1 MGSANQQLSV
11 VYDTG
16 SDWLVLDTDFCDTCL
31 NTVFNTSLSTSYVNV
46 STDRITQAYGSALI
60 YAVNATDVTSLEDP
74 TSSTGT
80 QLNPFNFLAMTWQ
93 TGIRETFDGIIGFS
107 RQYYTDSFSS
117 GPLFI
122 EGLKNESKITRE

>member
-1 MGSANQQLSV
+1 M
-11 VYDTG
+11 
-16 SDWLVLDTDFCDTCL
+16 
-31 NTVFNTSLSTSYVNV
+31 
-46 STDRITQAYGSALI
+46 
-60 YAVNATDVTSLEDP
+60 TSLEDP

-107 RQYYTDSFSS
+107 RQYYTGTFSS